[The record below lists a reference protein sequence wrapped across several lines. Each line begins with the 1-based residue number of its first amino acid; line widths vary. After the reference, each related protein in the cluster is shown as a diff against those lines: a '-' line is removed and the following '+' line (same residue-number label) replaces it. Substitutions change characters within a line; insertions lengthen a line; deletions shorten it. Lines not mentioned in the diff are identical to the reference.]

1 MNKFF
6 LLLLPIS
13 ILIAFCSCSN
23 KTQGGDY
30 DHLEFFTGKIVEIK
44 DENTVLIQITEER
57 GGYKVDDKV
66 YVHYDKAE
74 VCLDSDTLKTLNSNY
89 KPVIGD
95 EFNIQSFP
103 EQDYSKIDGYDYRES
118 VGQIT
123 MYVSSDW
130 SSQENS

>member
-1 MNKFF
+1 MKKYIFVCLSLFAF
-6 LLLLPIS
+6 LICS
-13 ILIAFCSCSN
+13 SCSDKKDN
-23 KTQGGDY
+23 NYDY
-30 DHLEFFTGKIVEIK
+30 HLDVYVGKVIEIV
-44 DENTVLIQITEER
+44 DDNTILLQITQER